1 MIHKNQHHI
10 SAMDYQIDKTDRAIL
25 ALLLDDARMAYTE
38 IAQKLIVSAGTIH
51 VRMKKLEQMGVVKG
65 SELIVDPAKL
75 GFDLTAFIGVFLEK
89 GVNYNQVIPELKKID
104 EILEA
109 YYTTGG
115 YSIFLKIVCANT
127 NHLREVLNEKIQA
140 VQGIQRTE
148 TMISLEQSIRRRIPI
163 SALSV
168 SSQHK

>member
-1 MIHKNQHHI
+1 
-10 SAMDYQIDKTDRAIL
+10 MDYQIDNVDRAIM
-25 ALLLDDARMAYTE
+25 AILLEDARTPFTE
-38 IAQKLIVSAGTIH
+38 IAQRLIVSPGTIH
-51 VRMKKLEQMGVVKG
+51 VRMRKLEQMGVVKG

-89 GVNYNQVIPELKKID
+89 GAKYKNVITQLEAIE

-127 NHLREVLNEKIQA
+127 DHLRKVLNEKIQE
-140 VQGIQRTE
+140 VEGIQRTE
-148 TMISLEQSIRRRIPI
+148 TMISLEQSIRRKMPLSAI
-163 SALSV
+163 SV
-168 SSQHK
+168 PSQAK